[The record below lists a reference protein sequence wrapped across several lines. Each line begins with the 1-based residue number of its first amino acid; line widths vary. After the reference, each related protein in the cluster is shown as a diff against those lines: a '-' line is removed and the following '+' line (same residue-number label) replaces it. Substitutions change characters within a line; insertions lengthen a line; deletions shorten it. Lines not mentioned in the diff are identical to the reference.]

1 MGRQI
6 VTVWHAD
13 GRSGTSGGPEG
24 SDVARAVQ
32 LLKDEG
38 AVITKVGYPP
48 ANHYV
53 IGVGVGHQ
61 DADFAERGDSMAA
74 YYENGEAFGGRWWEP
89 SPYSYPT
96 GARKVFAEA
105 LAHDHTDWQEHEHD
119 YIQASRVLIHRHA
132 S

>member
-13 GRSGTSGGPEG
+13 GRSGTSGGLEG
-24 SDVARAVQ
+24 SDIARAAQ

-38 AVITKVGYPP
+38 AVITTAGWRP

-53 IGVGVGHQ
+53 IGVGIGHQ

-89 SPYSYPT
+89 SPYTFPT

-105 LAHDHTDWQEHEHD
+105 LHHT
-119 YIQASRVLIHRHA
+119 Y
-132 S
+132 